1 MSTRIIRLKTT
12 RNNKQKA
19 FEVIPGINSELFECE
34 MEYFDDNEM
43 HLPDGDYPYENF
55 EPVIIAASI
64 VSPGEPTP
72 VTNYRGVKLKKE
84 HRRYN
89 SEREEDGCL

>member
-19 FEVIPGINSELFECE
+19 FEVTPGIDSSVFERD
-34 MEYFDDNEM
+34 MEYDENEIR
-43 HLPDGDYPYENF
+43 LSDGDYPYENF
-55 EPVIIAASI
+55 ESVIVAASI

-89 SEREEDGCL
+89 SEREED